1 MLFRKAAT
9 GQPRAFT
16 PINLSV
22 EEQTELLAD
31 RWELIAAALSPR
43 VMIPAR
49 ELAEA
54 MAVCVRTMGLINQV
68 DGGPLE
74 YQKGLRKWREA
85 TAHLEGALA
94 TQKGHEGDGVHRSGR
109 T

>member
-1 MLFRKAAT
+1 MLLRKAAT
-9 GQPRAFT
+9 GQPPTFT

-22 EEQTELLAD
+22 AEQAELLAE

-54 MAVCVRTMGLINQV
+54 MAVCVRTMGLLNQV
-68 DGGPLE
+68 TGGPLE
-74 YQKGLRKWREA
+74 YLAVLEKWREA
-85 TAHLEGALA
+85 TAHLEDALA
-94 TQKGHEGDGVHRSGR
+94 TQNGCA
-109 T
+109 